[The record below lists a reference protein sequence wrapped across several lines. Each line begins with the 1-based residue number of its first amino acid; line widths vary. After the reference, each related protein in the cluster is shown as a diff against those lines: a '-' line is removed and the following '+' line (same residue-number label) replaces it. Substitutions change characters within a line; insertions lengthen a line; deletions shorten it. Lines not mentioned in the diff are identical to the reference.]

1 MTNLRLRLLS
11 YFVMGY
17 MFLAFAWWATLL
29 YTKNREA
36 FYAKSE
42 LVKAGMLAEG
52 RIKSESGYE
61 ATATYKRLEEKNES
75 QERMIIGEAVVF
87 IVTLFAGLWF
97 INKSY
102 NEEAASNHQRRN
114 FLLSITH
121 ELKSPIASIRLIL
134 ETMVKRDLSKTQIEQ
149 LATSGLAENERL
161 NELVENLLLS
171 AKLETAY
178 QPNFEMLNLPAL
190 IRYVTGKMGAKF
202 PEAKFSFRQD
212 ADIPPIRADKTGFAS
227 ILLNLCEN
235 AVKYSGEYPE
245 VDIRLRRHAQKIV
258 LEVADHGMGIPHTE
272 KKRIFDKFYRVGNE
286 DTRET
291 KGTGLGLYIVREVV
305 KAHDGKIA
313 VTGNDP
319 QGTIFS
325 IEIPLTQVEKTGKK

>member
-1 MTNLRLRLLS
+1 
-11 YFVMGY
+11 
-17 MFLAFAWWATLL
+17 MFIN
-29 YTKNREA
+29 NRDT
-36 FYAKSE
+36 FNAKSE
-42 LVKAGMLAEG
+42 LLKASMLSEKLITNEAEF
-52 RIKSESGYE
+52 E
-61 ATATYKRLEEKNES
+61 ATADYKLLMKKNIG

-87 IVTLFAGLWF
+87 IVTLFAGLRF

-102 NEEAASNHQRRN
+102 NREVASNHQRRN

-178 QPNFEMLNLPAL
+178 QPNFEELDLAAL
-190 IRYVTGKMGAKF
+190 IRDITEKMTSKF
-202 PEAKFSFRQD
+202 PEAKFSFRQED
-212 ADIPPIRADKTGFAS
+212 DIPQIWADKMGFTS
-227 ILLNLCEN
+227 IFFNLYEN
-235 AVKYSGEYPE
+235 AVKYSGEHPE
-245 VDIRLRRHAQKIV
+245 ININLRSQGQKIII
-258 LEVADHGMGIPHTE
+258 EVADLGTGIPASE

-286 DTRET
+286 ETRET

-305 KAHDGKIA
+305 RAHGGKIT
-313 VTGNDP
+313 VVDNVP

-325 IEIPLTQVEKTGKK
+325 MEVPMTKFQEKRKK